1 MYIDKIIT
9 MSSINKMSNINKMY
23 STMIK
28 TSIITGTCFGGYY
41 GIKEANR
48 NYCSRKDLTTIE
60 KMGEYFCF
68 GYICLGFN
76 FTGGLLGW
84 VYGVTSPI
92 SIPTTMYLMIKK
104 NHKHQ
109 TEKNTP
115 DTPKHIGLYTSNF
128 PTQIEGTH
136 KIETRVL
143 NTYIP
148 TSKYCEDDNTLIND
162 ISPLENE
169 AR

>member
-1 MYIDKIIT
+1 
-9 MSSINKMSNINKMY
+9 MSGINKMY

-68 GYICLGFN
+68 GYMCLGFS
-76 FTGGLLGW
+76 FTGGLFGCM
-84 VYGVTSPI
+84 YGVTSPI

-109 TEKNTP
+109 NEKNTP
-115 DTPKHIGLYTSNF
+115 VTPKHIGLYTSNF
-128 PTQIEGTH
+128 PTQIEGSH

-148 TSKYCEDDNTLIND
+148 TSKYCEDDNTPIND
-162 ISPLENE
+162 VSPLENE
-169 AR
+169 ER